1 MTTITESTAASTR
14 SIVVEREMPHAQH
27 KVWRALTE
35 GPLIAQWLMEN
46 DFQPVVGHK
55 FNFRAKPV
63 AGWNGVADCEVLV
76 VDPPQR
82 LSWSQN
88 ASGDQA
94 ADGLHSV
101 VTWTLT
107 PTSSGTHV
115 RMEQSGFR
123 PQDEG
128 GYQAMSFGWPKVLG
142 NLERVAEELQP

>member
-1 MTTITESTAASTR
+1 MTQATAIAAR
-14 SIVVEREMPHAQH
+14 SIVVERPISHSPQ
-27 KVWRALTE
+27 KIWRALTE
-35 GPLIAQWLMEN
+35 GPLIEQWLMKN
-46 DFQPVVGHK
+46 DFQPTVGHK

-63 AGWNGVADCEVLV
+63 AGWNGVSDCEVLV
-76 VDPPQR
+76 VDPPHR

-107 PTSSGTHV
+107 PTGAGTHL

-128 GYQAMSFGWPKVLG
+128 GYQAMSHGWPGVLA
-142 NLERVAEELQP
+142 NLERVAGELNQ